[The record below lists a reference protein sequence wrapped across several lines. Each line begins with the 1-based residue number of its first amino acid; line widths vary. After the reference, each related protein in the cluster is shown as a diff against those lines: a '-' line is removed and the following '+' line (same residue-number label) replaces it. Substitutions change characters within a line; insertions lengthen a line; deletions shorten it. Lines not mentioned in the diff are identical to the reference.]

1 VTFTRSQL
9 MHIHLVARDPFTV
22 EQHQVEPAQP
32 PAARDVA
39 SIAKV
44 NVNPT
49 DLTDPHA
56 RGASAQE

>member
-1 VTFTRSQL
+1 VGSSSSASATD
-9 MHIHLVARDPFTV
+9 V
-22 EQHQVEPAQP
+22 PA

-39 SIAKV
+39 SIAK
-44 NVNPT
+44 VNPT